1 MRRGW
6 WVPSAWEWHL
16 LISKYSQRARR
27 PQEEPLSSLHQQTVR
42 RWALGPAEGLKP
54 QHMADTPNLPA
65 GVDFSDAENE
75 DGPVWGVS
83 QEDPNPLI
91 PPKQLPICM
100 QEKRRIRDK
109 CRWESST
116 DRTWERWAQRQRRSC
131 SKVLEAVQDLASAC
145 SLWKKPL
152 FEIEGRFGSG
162 IHSFFTFLRFLVF
175 LNLVAFTLVLICV
188 LVPTILFTQPSG
200 AAGPRE
206 GATLARWDPQ
216 CVNASTKDLWNNA
229 DVYTYFVHIF
239 TGKGFLE
246 TSYLFY
252 GHYQQRET
260 AGSSIRLSYLLS
272 ILAYL
277 LVCFAWITTQMMK
290 EMIQKRMQS
299 RNYRTRLSTKIFSG
313 WDYCIRNT
321 EAAAIK
327 QQSIFND
334 LKMDLGEEVR
344 YLERQKM
351 TTLQKALLILTR
363 VMVNVVI
370 LLLMSGAFYCIFQ
383 VTVYTNDYEQTT
395 SAYGVWSLSVL
406 TEYLPPF
413 VISVANFFLPL
424 AFAAMVR
431 LEGYSP
437 NAEINLTLMRSVLL
451 KLASLGI
458 FLFSLGQKVLCIGQ
472 HEDPSCSAC
481 GYNKNYQCWETT
493 IGQQMYKMTVFNF
506 LSTLL
511 VTLLVRLP
519 WRLIVDKTS
528 WRLAQW
534 YGKGE
539 FAVPINILDIV
550 DEQTV
555 VWIGLFYAPL
565 LPLINSIFLFIT
577 FYTKKY
583 MLFRLCQPSKK
594 LFRASSSKF
603 FFQFVLLLGLSLAS
617 VSLLLNI
624 FNSSPSRA
632 CGLFS
637 NYPTVWHVVPQAVST
652 YLPPPAQ
659 RIVHYAGS
667 KAFAFPLIIILSLV
681 LTVYISQDRA
691 NRQTIRQLKTH
702 LVLHAK
708 DKMFLVVEISAAM
721 KASSQAL

>member
-1 MRRGW
+1 MMTSR
-6 WVPSAWEWHL
+6 
-16 LISKYSQRARR
+16 
-27 PQEEPLSSLHQQTVR
+27 SLRTRHV
-42 RWALGPAEGLKP
+42 LFN
-54 QHMADTPNLPA
+54 DLPA
-65 GVDFSDAENE
+65 GVDFSDADNE
-75 DGPVWGVS
+75 DGLVWGVS
-83 QEDPNPLI
+83 HGDPNPLI
-91 PPKQLPICM
+91 PPKQLPVCM
-100 QEKRRIRDK
+100 QDKRRLRDK

-116 DRTWERWAQRQRRSC
+116 DRAWDRWAQRQRRSWRRA
-131 SKVLEAVQDLASAC
+131 SEVVQLLASAC
-145 SLWKKPL
+145 SPWKKPL
-152 FEIEGRFGSG
+152 SEIEGRFGSG

-175 LNLVAFTLVLICV
+175 LNLVALTLISACV
-188 LVPTILFTQPSG
+188 LLPNFFFTQPSG

-206 GATLARWDPQ
+206 DATLAGWDPQ
-216 CVNASTKDLWNNA
+216 CMNASAKDA
-229 DVYTYFVHIF
+229 RSDTGVYSYFVHLF

-246 TSYLFY
+246 ASYLFY
-252 GHYQQRET
+252 GHYQQREP
-260 AGSSIRLSYLLS
+260 AGSSFRFRLAYLLS

-277 LVCFAWITTQMMK
+277 LLCFSWITRQMVK
-290 EMIQKRMQS
+290 EMIQKRMHS

-313 WDYCIRNT
+313 WDYCIRST
-321 EAAAIK
+321 DAAAIK
-327 QQSIFND
+327 QQSIIND

-351 TTLQKALLILTR
+351 TALRKALLILTR
-363 VMVNVVI
+363 VAVNLFI
-370 LLLMSGAFYCIFQ
+370 LLLMAGAFYCIFQ
-383 VTVYTNDYEQTT
+383 VTVYSNDHEQITSTYEL
-395 SAYGVWSLSVL
+395 WSWSVL

-413 VISVANFFLPL
+413 VISVANFVLPL

-458 FLFSLGQKVLCIGQ
+458 FLFSLGQKVLCMGQ
-472 HEDPSCSAC
+472 REDPNCSTC

-493 IGQQMYKMTVFNF
+493 IGQEMYKMTVFNF

-539 FAVPINILDIV
+539 FDVSVNILDIV

-577 FYTKKY
+577 FYIKKY
-583 MLFRLCQPSKK
+583 MLFSLCKPSKT

-603 FFQFVLLLGLSLAS
+603 LFQFVLLLGLSLAS
-617 VSLLLNI
+617 VPLLLHI
-624 FNSSPSRA
+624 FNSPPSRA

-637 NYPTVWHVVPQAVST
+637 NYPTVWHVVPQAVAT
-652 YLPPPAQ
+652 YLPPAAQ
-659 RIVHYAGS
+659 RIIQYAGS
-667 KAFAFPLIIILSLV
+667 KAFAFPLTIILSLV

-708 DKMFLVVEISAAM
+708 DKMFLVMEISTAM
-721 KASSQAL
+721 KASSPAL